1 MAHFAGLDVS
11 LRATSICIVD
21 EDGRVVRESKVASE
35 PAALL
40 AALRGHA
47 ATLRRVGLEAGPLS
61 QWLYGAL
68 VEAGLPAVC
77 VETRHM
83 KAALSAQVNKT
94 DRNDARGIAQM
105 MRVGL
110 YRPVHV
116 KTPESQQRRMLLV
129 GRKLLQAKVRAV
141 ENDLRGSLRTFG
153 LKVGHTSAGGFDR
166 RVRDLVGGM
175 PPVAAVA
182 AALLEARRV
191 LLAQLKV
198 LHRMLVGLAAEDPV
212 CRRLMTVPGVGPV
225 VAVTFQA
232 TVDRPERFPRSRAVG
247 AHLGLAPRKH
257 SSGETDYTGRISK
270 CGDPLTRA
278 ALYEAAHTL
287 LTHTRRWCALKA
299 WGVRLAQRRGLKRA
313 VVAVA
318 RRLAVILHRI
328 WADGTEFRWTHE
340 PAAAA

>member
-166 RVRDLVGGM
+166 RVRDLVEGM
-175 PPVAAVA
+175 PPVAAAA

-278 ALYEAAHTL
+278 ALYGPRHCLGRPHAAHPHAAMVRPEGL
-287 LTHTRRWCALKA
+287 GRPSA
-299 WGVRLAQRRGLKRA
+299 WRS
-313 VVAVA
+313 
-318 RRLAVILHRI
+318 
-328 WADGTEFRWTHE
+328 
-340 PAAAA
+340 AAASSVRWSRSLAASP